1 VPAEARSLIAGLSE
15 DPAPLLIALGRLP
28 ATGIHG
34 DLNLANVALLDDGR
48 VGLIDWQMTTLAPV
62 AVELGWMLVSNSASL
77 PLEPEAVMARY
88 RETAAR
94 TARSS
99 LRLGARFAD
108 GDPAGTSSLTMPPRG
123 PERTTGD
130 WDAQRDLTWIVGL
143 LLHGWRK
150 GLDAEA
156 GVILGS
162 GVRAADDLA
171 WWSAQAVEAAG
182 RRLP

>member
-1 VPAEARSLIAGLSE
+1 LT
-15 DPAPLLIALGRLP
+15 ALERLP

-34 DLNLANVALLDDGR
+34 DLKLANVALLDDGR
-48 VGLIDWQMTTLAPV
+48 VGLIDWQMMTLAPV
-62 AVELGWMLVSNSASL
+62 AVELGWMLVANSASL
-77 PLEPEAVMARY
+77 PLEPDAVLARY

-99 LRLGARFAD
+99 LRLGSRWAD
-108 GDPAGTSSLTMPPRG
+108 VDPAGTPPLTLPPRG
-123 PERTTGD
+123 PERTIGD

-143 LLHGWRK
+143 LMRGWRK

-156 GVILGS
+156 GGVLGS
-162 GVRAADDLA
+162 GVSAADDLA
-171 WWSAQAVEAAG
+171 WWSMRAVEAAG